1 MAIHLI
7 QSAGVAK
14 IFRFVDNEYNPRL
27 FSSINDVLTYEL
39 VTLEQCLEPIVVR
52 IDLLDQIIQIVK
64 NKCLTRD
71 ESAAIFLYT
80 IEWDGSTLYQMVNRD
95 LHSDE
100 QSVPKSWLPY
110 L

>member
-1 MAIHLI
+1 MAIHLL

-14 IFRFVDNEYNPRL
+14 IFRFADNEYNPRL
-27 FSSINDVLTYEL
+27 FSSINDFLTYEL